1 LRPLTHGEVGT
12 LRLPPTVSFG
22 AAANPA
28 DVATAG
34 WELSA
39 PTANRFC
46 HLDWSMP
53 LEVFAECIVTGGW
66 PGIPLF
72 HVPSSYEG
80 GLAAARGQ
88 VAGFLRARRGQL
100 SSVPSDAAARGR
112 AFPTPRTWDY
122 ACRLMALAR
131 CSAVT
136 PRATRLLVFGTV
148 GEATG
153 HEFLAWLDALDLPDP
168 EVLLASPQAGQ
179 FTGMRPDRVYAAL
192 QSLLAAV
199 IAELTAERWTAA
211 IRVCGA
217 AATVCGVDA
226 AVPVV
231 RALLREGVR
240 PDGADL
246 PGEIKVFAA
255 PLALAGL
262 LREPAA

>member
-1 LRPLTHGEVGT
+1 

-72 HVPSSYEG
+72 AVPSSYEG

-100 SSVPSDAAARGR
+100 SAVPSDAAARGR

-131 CSAVT
+131 CSTVS
-136 PRATRLLVFGTV
+136 PRAMRLLVFGTI

-168 EVLLASPQAGQ
+168 EVLLASPDAGQ
-179 FTGMRPDRVYAAL
+179 FVGMRPDRVYAAL

-199 IAELTAERWTAA
+199 VSDLTAARWTAA
-211 IRVCGA
+211 LRVCVA
-217 AATVCGVDA
+217 AATTCGVDA
-226 AVPVV
+226 AVPFV
-231 RALLREGVR
+231 RARLREGVR
-240 PDGADL
+240 PDGANL